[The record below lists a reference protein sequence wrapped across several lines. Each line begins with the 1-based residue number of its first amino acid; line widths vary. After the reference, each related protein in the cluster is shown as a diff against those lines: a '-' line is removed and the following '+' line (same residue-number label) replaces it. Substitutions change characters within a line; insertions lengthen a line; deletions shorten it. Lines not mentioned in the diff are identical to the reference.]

1 MPWHTSFVLSG
12 IVATEHLFDNW
23 SDTIE
28 RGLPDRMCKFASRAR
43 AALAGSPRVQASST
57 RHVRGCATP
66 TGSAG
71 HAGVTASP
79 KLTFQL
85 DHPAGADQPDNQVKM
100 SDFVQSVSRSL

>member
-43 AALAGSPRVQASST
+43 AALAGSPRVQASSPDMFVAAP
-57 RHVRGCATP
+57 RRLAPPATL
-66 TGSAG
+66 A
-71 HAGVTASP
+71 
-79 KLTFQL
+79 
-85 DHPAGADQPDNQVKM
+85 
-100 SDFVQSVSRSL
+100 